1 MNRPDLLVPERHW
14 MILTFNIE
22 EYMKQQELA
31 IDGMSC
37 GHCVKALTKEL
48 SAIKGMNVQ
57 EVSIGKAVIE
67 YDAQLVSDEDILH
80 AIDEAG
86 FRLAMG

>member
-1 MNRPDLLVPERHW
+1 
-14 MILTFNIE
+14 
-22 EYMKQQELA
+22 
-31 IDGMSC
+31 MSC

-48 SAIKGMNVQ
+48 EAIKGLTVQ
-57 EVSIGKAVIE
+57 EIIIGKAVID
-67 YDAQLVSDEDILH
+67 YDQELVSDEDILQ

>member
-1 MNRPDLLVPERHW
+1 
-14 MILTFNIE
+14 MILIFNFE
-22 EYMKQQELA
+22 EYMKHQELA

-48 SAIKGMNVQ
+48 EAIKGLNVQ
-57 EVSIGKAVIE
+57 EVSIGKAVVD
-67 YDAQLVSDEDILH
+67 YDQELVSDEDILQ

>member
-1 MNRPDLLVPERHW
+1 
-14 MILTFNIE
+14 
-22 EYMKQQELA
+22 MKKQELS

-48 SAIKGMNVQ
+48 SAIKGLTVDDVQ
-57 EVSIGKAVIE
+57 IGKAVIE
-67 YDAQLVSDEDILH
+67 YDPVLVSDEDILH

-86 FRLAMG
+86 FRLSL

>member
-1 MNRPDLLVPERHW
+1 
-14 MILTFNIE
+14 
-22 EYMKQQELA
+22 MKQQELA

-37 GHCVKALTKEL
+37 GHCVKSLNKEL
-48 SAIKGMNVQ
+48 SAIKGLNVQ

-67 YDAQLVSDEDILH
+67 YDPELVNDEDILQ

-86 FRLAMG
+86 FRLAM